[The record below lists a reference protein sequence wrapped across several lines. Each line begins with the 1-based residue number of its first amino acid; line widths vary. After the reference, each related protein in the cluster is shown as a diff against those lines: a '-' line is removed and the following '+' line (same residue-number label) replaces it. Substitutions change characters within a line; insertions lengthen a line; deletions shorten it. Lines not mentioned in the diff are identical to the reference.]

1 MGRRPIPQK
10 DRKLPTDYPQF
21 IFRVTKENKKR
32 LTATIEGI
40 QGSLNR
46 RRKNDDPFVNKN
58 DVIIRA
64 LDIGLKELR
73 RK

>member
-1 MGRRPIPQK
+1 MGRRPIPVK
-10 DRKLPTDYPQF
+10 DRKSPSDYPQF
-21 IFRVTKENKKR
+21 IFRVTKENKRR
-32 LTATIEGI
+32 LTSTIEDV
-40 QGSLNR
+40 QDSLNR
-46 RRKNDDPFVNKN
+46 RRKEGDPFVNKN